1 MSATIRSI
9 PEIFGDVV
17 GQFTSLLKK
26 ESELARSEISDK
38 LTHIAAGLGFAVVGA
53 VLAIPALVILLQA
66 IVGLLVQT
74 GMAFPLAAV
83 VVGGVTLAMG
93 ILMLAGGI
101 NRLKSQTL
109 VPERTIH
116 QLQRD
121 AEMVKQEVS

>member
-9 PEIFGDVV
+9 PEIFGDVI

-26 ESELARSEISDK
+26 EGELARSEISDK
-38 LTHIAAGLGFAVVGA
+38 LAHIATGLGFAAVGA
-53 VLAIPALVILLQA
+53 VLAIPALVLLLQA
-66 IVGLLVQT
+66 LVGLLVQT

-83 VVGGVTLAMG
+83 LVGGATLAMG
-93 ILMLAGGI
+93 IFMLVGGI
-101 NRLKSQTL
+101 NRLKSQNL
-109 VPERTIH
+109 VPEKTIH